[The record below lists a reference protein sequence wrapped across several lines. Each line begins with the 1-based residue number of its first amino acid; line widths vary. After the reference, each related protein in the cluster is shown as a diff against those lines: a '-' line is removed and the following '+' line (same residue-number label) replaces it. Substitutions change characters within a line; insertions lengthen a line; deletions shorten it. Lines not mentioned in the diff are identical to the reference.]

1 MKTINL
7 TLEVNDDFEP
17 GDCFG
22 CPLSYD
28 KYYYDE
34 DDGGGEWDTH
44 CVLSCT
50 YEDCPLKIITKK
62 EKEVTKNNFNIQEEA
77 LLKLYKNNS

>member
-7 TLEVNDDFEP
+7 TLEVNDDFEL
-17 GDCFG
+17 GDCCN

-28 KYYYDE
+28 EYYYDE
-34 DDGGGEWDTH
+34 DDGGEWDTH

-50 YEDCPLKIITKK
+50 YEDCPLKITTKK
-62 EKEVTKNNFNIQEEA
+62 EK
-77 LLKLYKNNS
+77 